1 MLISPANWARTCRIT
16 RNTLNCPRFAPSP
29 WTEGLWARTPQ
40 LSEKLV
46 SPRVE
51 LGVEQC
57 RGIVV
62 VFSGRYRLV
71 GATAPPSTVGDLT
84 LRRNRKGR
92 AYLRMSVRQGNNA
105 TDSLRVFQIARV
117 LYANLAT
124 RACVSPIV
132 GRLRLDW
139 ARYCLCFF
147 LFSFSTS
154 LRKSIEKYRKMI
166 KIWDQFCWTHK
177 FL

>member
-1 MLISPANWARTCRIT
+1 MLISPANWARTRRIT

-51 LGVEQC
+51 LGVEQW

-62 VFSGRYRLV
+62 AFSSWYRLI

-92 AYLRMSVRQGNNA
+92 AYLWMSVRQGNNA
-105 TDSLRVFQIARV
+105 TDSLRVFQIMRV

-124 RACVSPIV
+124 RARV
-132 GRLRLDW
+132 GARFACRGPAQPRLSSL
-139 ARYCLCFF
+139 LFMLFPFF
-147 LFSFSTS
+147 P
-154 LRKSIEKYRKMI
+154 
-166 KIWDQFCWTHK
+166 
-177 FL
+177 FLPVLGNP

>member
-1 MLISPANWARTCRIT
+1 
-16 RNTLNCPRFAPSP
+16 LNCPRFAPSP
-29 WTEGLWARTPQ
+29 CTEGLWARISQ

-51 LGVEQC
+51 LGVEQR

-62 VFSGRYRLV
+62 AFSGRYRLA

-92 AYLRMSVRQGNNA
+92 ASLRMSVRQGNSA

-117 LYANLAT
+117 LCANLAT
-124 RACVSPIV
+124 RARARSRFACRGPAQA
-132 GRLRLDW
+132 RLSL
-139 ARYCLCFF
+139 LLFMLF
-147 LFSFSTS
+147 PFSFSTR
-154 LRKSIEKYRKMI
+154 LRKSIENYRKMI
-166 KIWDQFCWTHK
+166 KI
-177 FL
+177 